1 MCLNI
6 YNDKCS
12 CKVDSWDWRERE
24 GERVCLTGCGEC
36 SICAVW
42 KLPLWGGSLK
52 QLLALPLT
60 GCNCRRLSI
69 ERWRAVVIAVF
80 VLCALME
87 NVFYKAQGSRLLGS
101 KELLHK
107 VILPLSYLMWC
118 IINLSSQVVF
128 SHLLYF
134 LFGLFGKWVFAM
146 LCYWGRE
153 C

>member
-1 MCLNI
+1 MIKALAKWI
-6 YNDKCS
+6 VKNDERK
-12 CKVDSWDWRERE
+12 RERE
-24 GERVCLTGCGEC
+24 RERVCLTGSAIFCT
-36 SICAVW
+36 VW

-60 GCNCRRLSI
+60 GCNCRRLSN

-87 NVFYKAQGSRLLGS
+87 NVFYKARGSRLLGS
-101 KELLHK
+101 KELLRK

-118 IINLSSQVVF
+118 TVNLSPQVVF

-134 LFGLFGKWVFAM
+134 WFGLFGKWVFAM
-146 LCYWGRE
+146 LCYWERE